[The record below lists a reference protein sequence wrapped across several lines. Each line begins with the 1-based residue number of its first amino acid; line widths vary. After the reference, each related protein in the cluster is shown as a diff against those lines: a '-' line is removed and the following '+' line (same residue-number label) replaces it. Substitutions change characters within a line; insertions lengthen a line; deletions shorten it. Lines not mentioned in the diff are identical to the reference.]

1 MEPNIQ
7 IIFLSNL
14 TMASFEL
21 KIRSPSIFIE
31 DQAQYLENITVKIKA
46 GWKMVEHKLNK
57 W

>member
-21 KIRSPSIFIE
+21 KIQSPSIFTE